1 MKDPTKFVPKPATH
15 LDLSMDQ
22 CLTWVG
28 VHACVYASVFVYNCI
43 CMHLCVCV

>member
-28 VHACVYASVFVYNCI
+28 VHACVYASVCIISSVCI
-43 CMHLCVCV
+43 CVCMCS